1 MSFDLTEE
9 QKAIV
14 ELAKDF
20 AETEMLPFAANWDE
34 THEFPKAVLRKAAM
48 LGFAGIYVPV
58 ELGGSGLSR
67 VDAALIFKE
76 LSKACPSTAA
86 YISIHN
92 MVCWMIATYGNH
104 EQQQQW
110 LPQLLTM
117 ELLASY
123 CLTEP
128 QSGSDAGSLQTK
140 AILQNNHYV
149 VNGSKAF
156 ISGGGATDL
165 YLTMVRTKQ
174 EGQKAI
180 SCLLI
185 PSTSQGIRFGKPEV
199 KLGWHSQPTSMVF
212 FENCE
217 VDASQRLG
225 QEGEGFSMALA
236 GLNGGRVNI
245 AACSLGGASFAIDYA
260 RQYVQERQQFGKAIM
275 DFQHTQFKLADM
287 ATALNAASLLVWQA
301 AHAMDTK
308 DPASAY
314 FCAMAKRFATDTGFS
329 IVDEALQLLGGYGY
343 LRDYPIERLLRDLR
357 VHRILEGT
365 NEIMRVVMARHLT
378 HQENALCK
386 H

>member
-1 MSFDLTEE
+1 MNFNLTEE

-301 AHAMDTK
+301 AHAMDTV
-308 DPASAY
+308 SY
-314 FCAMAKRFATDTGFS
+314 TH
-329 IVDEALQLLGGYGY
+329 
-343 LRDYPIERLLRDLR
+343 LRAHE
-357 VHRILEGT
+357 T
-365 NEIMRVVMARHLT
+365 
-378 HQENALCK
+378 
-386 H
+386 